1 MFCENIDTR
10 NKKLNGLYN
19 KTTTLYKYDPTSTP
33 LDEAEEIQ
41 LCGMNSYHNRQ
52 VSKNNFSYND
62 HTTVYNRLKENRT
75 RKIGFEKVSYFS
87 SSQSNSGMPKNYNM
101 ANRGL
106 MNSWDNSATKNNCL
120 IISKKL
126 IIENGETMLVE
137 TCRRINKNCRSRQIK
152 FKKTSK
158 ALNNNKSLG
167 IDMLD

>member
-1 MFCENIDTR
+1 MFGENIDTR
-10 NKKLNGLYN
+10 NKKLNNLYD
-19 KTTTLYKYDPTSTP
+19 KTTTFYRYDQTSAP

-41 LCGMNSYHNRQ
+41 LCSMNSYHNRQ

-75 RKIGFEKVSYFS
+75 HKIGFEKVGYFS
-87 SSQSNSGMPKNYNM
+87 ASQSNSRMPKNYSM

-106 MNSWDNSATKNNCL
+106 MNSFDNSATKNNCL

-126 IIENGETMLVE
+126 VVENGETMLVE
-137 TCRRINKNCRSRQIK
+137 TCRKVNKNCCSRQTK